1 MSETAIEFRG
11 GPWDG
16 IMWDVGSGEV
26 PAARVVL
33 SPAVVGVAWTY
44 FHAKNA
50 IGSIRP
56 FVLSSADQSRW
67 YALSLK
73 ERAHIQAVSRALA
86 PPSPALA

>member
-1 MSETAIEFRG
+1 MSAIEFCG

-16 IMWDVGSGEV
+16 IMRMEGIGEV

-33 SPAVVGVAWTY
+33 SPAAVGVAWTY
-44 FHAKNA
+44 LHAKHA
-50 IGSIRP
+50 TGTIRP

-73 ERAHIQAVSRALA
+73 ERAQIQAVSRASIPPVAPLA
-86 PPSPALA
+86 